1 MHGAHKLDFYE
12 GTQSYPFTEA
22 DVGALK
28 VGYLALGHYHN
39 FGSVGSGPAYY
50 SGSPE
55 GLCFDEPGGRSVLLV
70 ELGSAVLRVNT
81 RGHDGISTTVTSSGG
96 RRAGAAYESVDDCRH
111 DLAAWIHWLE
121 RRGSNRI
128 GLVGHSLGAVKC
140 IYSLVSEPA
149 PSVSHLVALSPPRLS
164 YSHFARSVA
173 GPQFLAVFEKAR
185 NLIDQ
190 ARGAELLDVGFPLP
204 YVVSAAGYVDKY
216 GPDERFNFLKYIP
229 SLPCLALFLFGALE
243 VEQNLAFQ
251 GLPEL
256 VQRGAP
262 APPRCAVEVI
272 PDADHFY
279 TGVRKEMMT
288 RIEAWL
294 SSS

>member
-1 MHGAHKLDFYE
+1 MIVDLVQVMTRDGVRLDGTLQVPGASARAQLPFDALLCIHGTGGSFY
-12 GTQSYPFTEA
+12 SSS
-22 DVGALK
+22 L
-28 VGYLALGHYHN
+28 
-39 FGSVGSGPAYY
+39 
-50 SGSPE
+50 
-55 GLCFDEPGGRSVLLV
+55 FDAIAERLV

-216 GPDERFNFLKYIP
+216 GPDERFNFLNYIGR
-229 SLPCLALFLFGALE
+229 LPCPTLFLFGALE